1 MLKSEFVKIKVS
13 SGLKQNYSGLGYN
26 FSEKEVDF
34 KISDL
39 KEVSN
44 QRVDVICD
52 ICSKEYNIQ
61 YCKYIKNIKRNGFY
75 SCKECGLKKRSEIMK
90 VNNLSLDPISQR
102 KKKETFIKNY
112 GVDNPSKSDL
122 IKDKKI
128 KTCLNN
134 YGVENGLKLRSKVKE
149 GMINKYGFEHALQ
162 SDYIKDKMYEKL
174 IIKYGVNN
182 ISKLLDVK
190 SKKEET
196 CLKNNGVKNPSQ
208 NKEISKKQMVTYK
221 SNYFEKYRVDH
232 PMKRKDIFEKMLIS
246 SYKIIYYNDELF
258 AQGTY
263 ELDFLN
269 YCEERGIINLI
280 SNGPSLEYELDGK
293 NHTYHSDFFIEK
305 YNLIVEVKSSYT
317 YNHNLDKNLA
327 KERYS
332 KLNGYNFIFLIDKKY
347 DEFNRLINS
356 QNSNSILD
364 IIINED

>member
-13 SGLKQNYSGLGYN
+13 SGFKQNYSELGYN
-26 FSEKEVDF
+26 LNSDEVDF

-39 KEVSN
+39 KESSN
-44 QRVDVICD
+44 QRVNVICD

-75 SCKECGLKKRSEIMK
+75 SCKECGLKKRSELMTT
-90 VNNLSLDPISQR
+90 NNLSLNPESQK
-102 KKKETFIKNY
+102 KKKETFIKIY

-122 IKDKKI
+122 IKNKK
-128 KTCLNN
+128 KETCLNN

-149 GMINKYGFEHALQ
+149 GMINKYGVEHALQ
-162 SDYIKDKMYEKL
+162 SDHIKDKMYEKL

-190 SKKEET
+190 IKKEET

-208 NKEISKKQMVTYK
+208 NKEISKKQMISYK
-221 SNYFEKYRVDH
+221 SNYFEKHGVYH

-246 SYKIIYYNDELF
+246 AYKIVYYNEELF
-258 AQGTY
+258 AQGSY

-269 YCEERGIINLI
+269 YCEEKGIINLI
-280 SNGPSLEYELDGK
+280 SNGPSVEYELNDK
-293 NHTYHSDFFIEK
+293 KHIYHSDFFIEK

-317 YNHNLDKNLA
+317 YNYNLEKNLA
-327 KERYS
+327 KEKYS
-332 KLNGYNFIFLIDKKY
+332 KINGYNFIFLIDKDY
-347 DEFNRLINS
+347 EFFNK
-356 QNSNSILD
+356 ILN
-364 IIINED
+364 IK